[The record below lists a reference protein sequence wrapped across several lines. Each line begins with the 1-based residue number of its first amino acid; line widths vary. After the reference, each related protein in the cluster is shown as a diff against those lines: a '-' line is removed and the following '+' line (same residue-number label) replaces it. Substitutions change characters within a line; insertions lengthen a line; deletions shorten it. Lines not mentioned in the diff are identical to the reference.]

1 MINLIID
8 YVFLSPTYTETPL
21 ELISTSNFG
30 FVREDANLSL
40 IFLSDEDDFSP
51 KSTHEYLQLYTE
63 VKGEEAYREH
73 SKMRISAVIGKD
85 KPPFS
90 GEPACQS
97 EDGVAAYGARFVPM
111 VQRTEGVL
119 ESICNDDF
127 SPIAEELGLTAS
139 GLEVEF
145 ILSAKPDLETLVVK
159 NYAEESDDSFIRDL
173 IKDEDFRYIP
183 AKNSIVFEVTALPSS
198 ESYIVAEYRALPD
211 TVILSDSGS
220 PEQEESTDEI
230 TE

>member
-1 MINLIID
+1 M
-8 YVFLSPTYTETPL
+8 
-21 ELISTSNFG
+21 
-30 FVREDANLSL
+30 
-40 IFLSDEDDFSP
+40 
-51 KSTHEYLQLYTE
+51 
-63 VKGEEAYREH
+63 
-73 SKMRISAVIGKD
+73 IGKD

-145 ILSAKPDLETLVVK
+145 ILSTKPDLETLLSK
-159 NYAEESDDSFIRDL
+159 YEEESDDSFIRDL
-173 IKDEDFRYIP
+173 IKDEDFRYVP
-183 AKNSIVFEVTALPSS
+183 QKLHCFRVTALPSS
-198 ESYIVAEYRALPD
+198 KSYIVAEYRALPD
-211 TVILSDSGS
+211 TVI
-220 PEQEESTDEI
+220 
-230 TE
+230 